1 MIGRL
6 LFISVVMSSMS
17 FGVMEDT
24 LAMAMTRERER
35 STNLWFVSKQVD
47 RQNRKIRVKAQV
59 FSTKTHLLPRLYA
72 IRNAVVRSRQHT
84 SFSTQQHQEQPI
96 TSQFQP
102 GSSSHPP
109 QDPLSQS
116 DSLSQYASSESSF
129 MSELTQLQSDFTT
142 FSAWMGR
149 RADDLERGVTDMR
162 RDITQFRME
171 VQLTLTRF
179 REEVT
184 DMLQQLTKM
193 IQPPPG
199 GTP

>member
-1 MIGRL
+1 MGSGSFATYTTFCNSL
-6 LFISVVMSSMS
+6 STHPLHVMPISSPFLH
-17 FGVMEDT
+17 FGCPLQLD
-24 LAMAMTRERER
+24 
-35 STNLWFVSKQVD
+35 W
-47 RQNRKIRVKAQV
+47 
-59 FSTKTHLLPRLYA
+59 
-72 IRNAVVRSRQHT
+72 SRQHT